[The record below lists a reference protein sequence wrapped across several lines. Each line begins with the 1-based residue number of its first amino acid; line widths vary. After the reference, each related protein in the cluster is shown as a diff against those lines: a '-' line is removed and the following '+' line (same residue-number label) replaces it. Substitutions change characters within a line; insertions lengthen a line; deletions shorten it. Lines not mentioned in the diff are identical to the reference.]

1 MTFAHP
7 WGLLALAL
15 PLVLALVETGRR
27 QPGVALPLDHGDQR
41 SGQWLGRLVLPFNLL
56 PAALLAVAILL
67 LCRPQTLEKPRQ
79 ERKLTNV
86 EFVLDV
92 SSSMTTNLG
101 EGSRYDAA
109 MAAVQSFT
117 GRRQGD
123 AFGLTIFGNEVLRWT
138 PLTKDL
144 SAIRNATPFLRP
156 EHLPYQ
162 FGGTEIGK
170 AVRFCHKTLMERGD
184 GDRLMILLTDGIS
197 SDLGRGEARKI
208 GAELAADQI
217 ALIAVF
223 IGESNPP
230 GELTELVRANGGQV
244 FSSKSHEALLGTF
257 EHIDRMRPVSLKPT
271 APRAI
276 DDFGP
281 LALAGLVLAGVY
293 QLSLFGLRY
302 TPW

>member
-7 WGLLALAL
+7 WGLLALAV
-15 PLVLALVETGRR
+15 PLVLVLVEINRR
-27 QPGVALPLDHGDQR
+27 QPGVALPLDHGDHR
-41 SGQWLGRLVLPFNLL
+41 SGRWLGRAVLLANLL
-56 PAALLAVAILL
+56 PATLLAIAILL
-67 LCRPQTLEKPRQ
+67 ACRPQTLDRPRQ

-170 AVRFCHKTLMERGD
+170 AVRFCHATLLERGE
-184 GDRLMILLTDGIS
+184 GDRLIILLTDGIS
-197 SDLGRGEARKI
+197 TDLGNGEAQRI
-208 GAELAADQI
+208 GSELAADQI
-217 ALIAVF
+217 SLIAVF
-223 IGESNPP
+223 IGDSTPP
-230 GELTELVRANGGQV
+230 AELTDLARAGGGHV